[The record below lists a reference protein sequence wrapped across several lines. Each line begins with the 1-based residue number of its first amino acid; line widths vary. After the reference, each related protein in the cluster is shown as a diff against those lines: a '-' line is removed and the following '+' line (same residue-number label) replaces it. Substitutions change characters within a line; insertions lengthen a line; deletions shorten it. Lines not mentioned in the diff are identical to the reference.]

1 MKYVLPKD
9 AAELTKLIKSA
20 VRSAKSMR
28 DRVQIAAVAILHH
41 AMKHGDWTKA
51 NDLVLGLGHG
61 VKRDSLIEY
70 FVVNGGLTVG
80 EGKEGFIG
88 WKGKEFIEDHF
99 NDAKDNKWWDYKKTN
114 PFQGWD
120 VNAQVQTLAK
130 KYRAMVK
137 ATEDMDEADKEK
149 VVLDLKDEVLQNFL
163 IMFNLEAQIV
173 EEEEQEGK

>member
-9 AAELTKLIKSA
+9 AAELTKLIDSA

-28 DRVQIAAVAILHH
+28 DKVQVAAVAILHH
-41 AMKHGDWTKA
+41 AYTHGDWTKA
-51 NDLVLGLGHG
+51 NDLVEGLGDG
-61 VKRDSLIEY
+61 VKRDSLVEY

-88 WKGKEFIEDHF
+88 WKGKEFIKEHF
-99 NDAKDNKWWDYKKTN
+99 NDAKENKWWDYKKSN

-120 VNAQVQTLAK
+120 VNAQVQALAK

-137 ATEDMDEADKEK
+137 ASEGMEEADKEK
-149 VVLDLKDEVLQNFL
+149 VVLELKDEVLQNFL
-163 IMFNLEAQIV
+163 AMFNLEAEIV
-173 EEEEQEGK
+173 EEEGQ